1 MNIGVNNQ
9 EVSSC
14 DKLISAEN
22 LGRLPTVPLMQIDVI
37 VVGALQVN
45 CYLVADRETG
55 SAVVIDPGDEPDRI
69 LDRIAQRRYRIGA
82 ILLTHAHFDHILG
95 VQDVKETL
103 GVPVMMS
110 KADLFLYT
118 RLPEIAQHYGFH
130 AEEPPPIDCY
140 LKAGDTLPVG
150 SQTLT
155 VLETPGH
162 SPGGLSFLA
171 AGEPDCLFGGD
182 ALFQGSIGRT
192 DLPGASFDLL
202 CTSIRN
208 QLYTLNSRTVVYPGH
223 GPVTTIADEREH
235 NPFVR
240 A

>member
-1 MNIGVNNQ
+1 
-9 EVSSC
+9 
-14 DKLISAEN
+14 
-22 LGRLPTVPLMQIDVI
+22 MQIDVI

-45 CYLVADRETG
+45 CYLVADPETG

-69 LDRIAQRRYRIGA
+69 LDRIAQRRYRIHA

-95 VQDVKETL
+95 VRGVKESL

-110 KADLFLYT
+110 KADEYLYKG
-118 RLPEIAQHYGFH
+118 LPEIARQYGFE
-130 AEEPPPIDCY
+130 ADAPPAVDRY
-140 LKAGDTLPVG
+140 LAGGDLVPVG
-150 SQTLT
+150 SKTLT
-155 VLETPGH
+155 ILETPGH

-171 AGEPDCLFGGD
+171 VGDPDCLFGGD

-192 DLPGASFDLL
+192 DLPGASFELL
-202 CTSIRN
+202 CASIRN
-208 QLYTLNSRTVVYPGH
+208 QFYSRNGRTVVYPGH
-223 GPVTTIADEREH
+223 GPVTTIADEKEH